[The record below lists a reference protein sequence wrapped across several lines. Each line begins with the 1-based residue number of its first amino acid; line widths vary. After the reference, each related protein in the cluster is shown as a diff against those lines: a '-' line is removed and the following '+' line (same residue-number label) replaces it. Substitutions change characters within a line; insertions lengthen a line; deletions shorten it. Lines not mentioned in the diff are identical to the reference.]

1 MQEVEL
7 ETPNPA
13 LVVTYRDLSSIHNSG
28 FIHEANSNPHSS
40 TGHQRFVPGPSLRA
54 RHVEDGQHRSTQRM
68 TNPNSCPFGL
78 AMGVFSQSCMPKL
91 GVPVSRQRWVALC
104 WGRSLLLH
112 VGAACLG
119 PIFITEHQCVGV
131 ILNCIVTK
139 LL

>member
-91 GVPVSRQRWVALC
+91 GGSSFSSTMGGVVLGAVPFASC
-104 WGRSLLLH
+104 GRRLSWSNLY
-112 VGAACLG
+112 
-119 PIFITEHQCVGV
+119 
-131 ILNCIVTK
+131 N
-139 LL
+139 